1 MESTSASPPRNPYA
15 PVPPPQ
21 TTERGEND
29 AEPAN
34 STHRKISDI
43 RHGVGEGVDRLLD
56 ESHRFKSAV
65 RAAFEQFQL
74 PRPAD
79 ELPLTQLLPALQFF
93 VQRLCDD
100 LDAKAGKLVLRPITQ
115 EDVRGAV
122 SCNPSLS
129 LDPLLTYQK
138 FERIARETLKR
149 VALSQG
155 KRLGLFMIG
164 GIVAVHMAKNA
175 VKKIPIIGGPIGAV
189 TGVLVPTTLLGPAV
203 GIAGALYL

>member
-74 PRPAD
+74 PRPAN

-93 VQRLCDD
+93 VQVPHKTLI
-100 LDAKAGKLVLRPITQ
+100 PFTQ
-115 EDVRGAV
+115 KPT
-122 SCNPSLS
+122 SPPPLWLS
-129 LDPLLTYQK
+129 LVKFFYGRFMLKVVFLSFLKLLQ
-138 FERIARETLKR
+138 F
-149 VALSQG
+149 
-155 KRLGLFMIG
+155 
-164 GIVAVHMAKNA
+164 
-175 VKKIPIIGGPIGAV
+175 
-189 TGVLVPTTLLGPAV
+189 
-203 GIAGALYL
+203 

>member
-1 MESTSASPPRNPYA
+1 MSF
-15 PVPPPQ
+15 
-21 TTERGEND
+21 
-29 AEPAN
+29 
-34 STHRKISDI
+34 
-43 RHGVGEGVDRLLD
+43 L
-56 ESHRFKSAV
+56 
-65 RAAFEQFQL
+65 FE
-74 PRPAD
+74 
-79 ELPLTQLLPALQFF
+79 

-122 SCNPSLS
+122 SCNPALS